1 MKRAFW
7 ILVSMVSAPIFGQPS
22 LDHLLKTY
30 NTGSIP
36 YLSAQELRMHQL
48 NNSFVILDTREK
60 AEFEVS
66 HIANAQLIGF
76 NSFSEK
82 NPILKKLPLDTPI
95 VVYCSLGIR
104 SEKIGKKLKKLGFT
118 HIKNL
123 YGGIFEWKNEH
134 YPIVDM
140 EGRETDTIHT
150 FTKRWA
156 NYLTNGIKVN

>member
-1 MKRAFW
+1 
-7 ILVSMVSAPIFGQPS
+7 
-22 LDHLLKTY
+22 
-30 NTGSIP
+30 
-36 YLSAQELRMHQL
+36 
-48 NNSFVILDTREK
+48 
-60 AEFEVS
+60 
-66 HIANAQLIGF
+66 
-76 NSFSEK
+76 
-82 NPILKKLPLDTPI
+82 
-95 VVYCSLGIR
+95 LGIR

-140 EGRETDTIHT
+140 EGHETDSIHT